1 MKKRVLILSGCGNI
15 APYLLPGLDPY
26 YDLCLTDIVPHL
38 DNKPIN
44 NVDIT
49 SYQQVYNVAQG
60 MDAIMN
66 FTVIRDDPDQSF
78 HVNTLGAWHVMKAA
92 SELGIKKSFILGPNP
107 FAMPMTKISTLSTCL
122 VHLEQ
127 DIMD

>member
-1 MKKRVLILSGCGNI
+1 MPAVT
-15 APYLLPGLDPY
+15 LPPTCFQGLDPY

-92 SELGIKKSFILGPNP
+92 SELGIKKVIHTGPQSIRNAYDQDFDIVDVP
-107 FAMPMTKISTLSTCL
+107 RSPGTGYYGLTKFLAL
-122 VHLEQ
+122 
-127 DIMD
+127 

>member
-1 MKKRVLILSGCGNI
+1 MKKKVLILGASGNI

-26 YDLCLTDIVPHL
+26 YDLCLTDIVPHP
-38 DNKPIN
+38 DEKPII

-66 FTVIRDDPDQSF
+66 FTVVRDDPDQSF
-78 HVNTLGAWHVMKAA
+78 HVNTLGYESGIRAWNQ
-92 SELGIKKSFILGPNP
+92 KSRSYWT
-107 FAMPMTKISTLSTCL
+107 AVRSQR
-122 VHLEQ
+122 V
-127 DIMD
+127 